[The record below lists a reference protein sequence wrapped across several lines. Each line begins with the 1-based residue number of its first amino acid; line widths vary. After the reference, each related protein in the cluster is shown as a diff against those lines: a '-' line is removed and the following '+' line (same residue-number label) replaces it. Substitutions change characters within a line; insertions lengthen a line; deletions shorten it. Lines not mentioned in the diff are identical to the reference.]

1 MFEPYKVY
9 VKTDDKNRITAVN
22 SSAFLPS
29 LEGWQEI
36 DSGFGDRYHHAQGN
50 YFDKPIMD
58 ERGICRYTLED
69 GKPVER
75 TQEEMDADWDARPKP
90 VPKPDQ
96 ANRIDALEKQLA
108 AYEAA
113 YLEGV
118 NEA

>member
-50 YFDKPIMD
+50 YLLKALIND
-58 ERGICRYTLED
+58 RGFFNYKLVD
-69 GKPVER
+69 GKPQLRTEEEIEADYVPPVMRPSAEER
-75 TQEEMDADWDARPKP
+75 ITQLEE
-90 VPKPDQ
+90 
-96 ANRIDALEKQLA
+96 ALTAL
-108 AYEAA
+108 
-113 YLEGV
+113 LEGAT
-118 NEA
+118 E